1 MINISEIVNSGILAD
16 NKEREGQHVSS
27 GKLSASMLGQPAQWQ
42 VLKYLGVPKRESDAF
57 ELAKFQR
64 GRDVEDFIVKMLLK
78 RFPEGQQQIECK
90 YRDCIGYLDFKADSE
105 AIEVKSTGALAYK
118 HILKEGQAK
127 KGHAL
132 QAAFYGVALD
142 LETFNVCYVNSDT
155 YQTMMFE
162 YKTKKFKAE
171 IDTII
176 DRFEAAIASKTI
188 PSFFALEKWQA
199 LPMYQPYA
207 KYAEMSKLDLVKE
220 SEKLY
225 SSKLGNK

>member
-1 MINISEIVNSGILAD
+1 MINISEIVNSGILED
-16 NKEREGQHVSS
+16 NKEREGQHISS
-27 GKLSASMLGQPAQWQ
+27 GKLSASMLGQPIQWQ
-42 VLKYLGVPKRESDAF
+42 ILKYLGVPKRENDAF

-78 RFPEGQQQIECK
+78 RYPEGQQQVECK
-90 YRDCIGYLDFKADSE
+90 YRDCIGYLDFKAGNE

-132 QAAFYGVALD
+132 QAAFYGVALE
-142 LETFNVCYVNSDT
+142 LETFSVCYVNSDT
-155 YQTMMFE
+155 YQTILFE

-171 IDTII
+171 IDAII
-176 DRFEAAIASKTI
+176 DKFEAAIAAKTI
-188 PSFFALEKWQA
+188 PSFFALEKWQS
-199 LPMYQPYA
+199 LPQYQPYQGF
-207 KYAEMSKLDLVKE
+207 AEMSKQDLVKE

-225 SSKLGNK
+225 SGKLGSK